1 MVPENKLNVMKYARF
16 LAIFVLGFS
25 LFTCQSGGGEGTL
38 IRGELANAANLK
50 VYLDRVAINSANE
63 VLANAPVDAN
73 GNFALGFVEG
83 LKPGIYQ
90 LRVGAQKAVIA
101 LGEDDHIVEING
113 DVASFG
119 EYGFT
124 VSGSENAQE
133 MVGAMQQLRKGTVTV
148 DDIGN
153 IVASVKNP
161 ETGAFI
167 AFNTLSQAGEQ
178 GMPVHKAAID
188 RLPNNSPTKAT
199 YGAFVQAMEGQM
211 AQQRSAEIIQVGMP
225 APDISLPSP
234 DGKQYSLSDLKGQ
247 VVLLD
252 FWASWCG
259 PCRRENPAVVK
270 VYNKYKK
277 DGFTI
282 FSVSLDGLDPR
293 RTDGLTAEQ
302 LAQANED
309 QKKRW
314 TDAIAKD
321 NLLWPYH
328 VSELKKWDSLAGQT
342 YGVRGI
348 PKTFLIDREG
358 KIAAVGLRGAA
369 SIENALQAV
378 L

>member
-1 MVPENKLNVMKYARF
+1 MKFTHF
-16 LAIFVLGFS
+16 LAILAISFS
-25 LFTCQSGGGEGTL
+25 LFTCQSGEGAGDGTL

-50 VYLDRVAINSANE
+50 VYLDRVGINSVNE
-63 VLANAPVDAN
+63 VLANAPID
-73 GNFALGFVEG
+73 GSGKFALGFVDG
-83 LKPGIYQ
+83 LDPGIYQ
-90 LRVGAQKAVIA
+90 LRVGAQKAVIT
-101 LGEDDHIVEING
+101 LGKEDHLVEISG
-113 DVASFG
+113 DVAKFG
-119 EYGFT
+119 EYDFT
-124 VSGSENAQE
+124 ISGSKDAEE
-133 MVGAMQQLRKGTVTV
+133 MVTAMQDLRKGTVTV
-148 DDIGN
+148 EDIGK
-153 IVASVKNP
+153 IVANVKNP

-167 AFNTLSQAGEQ
+167 AFNTLSRAGEQ
-178 GMPVHKAAID
+178 GMPVHKEAIN
-188 RLPNNSPTKAT
+188 RLDAGSPTKAT
-199 YGAFVQAMEGQM
+199 YSAFVQAMEGQM
-211 AQQRSAEIIQVGMP
+211 AQQRSAELIQVGMP
-225 APDISLPSP
+225 APNISLPSP
-234 DGKQYSLSDLKGQ
+234 DGKQYSLADLKGQ

-259 PCRRENPAVVK
+259 PCRRENPAVVQ

-293 RTDGLTAEQ
+293 QTAGLTAEQ
-302 LAQANED
+302 IAQGNEA
-309 QKKRW
+309 QKQRW

-328 VSELKKWDSLAGQT
+328 VSELKKWDSQAGAT

-369 SIENALQAV
+369 SIENALQSV

>member
-1 MVPENKLNVMKYARF
+1 MKLLNFVALM
-16 LAIFVLGFS
+16 AISLT
-25 LFTCQSGGGEGTL
+25 LFTCQSGDSATSGTL
-38 IRGELANAANLK
+38 IKGELANAANLSA
-50 VYLDRVAINSANE
+50 YLDRVGINMPNE
-63 VLANAPVDAN
+63 ILANTPVDGS
-73 GNFALGFVEG
+73 GNFAFGFVDG

-90 LRVGAQKAVIA
+90 LRIGAQKAVIA
-101 LGEDDHIVEING
+101 LDADDHQINIKG
-113 DVASFG
+113 DVSDFG
-119 EYGFT
+119 KYNFDI
-124 VSGSENAQE
+124 SGTEDGEE
-133 MVGAMQQLRKGTVTV
+133 MVAAMKSLQQGAVKVE
-148 DDIGN
+148 DIDA
-153 IVASVKNP
+153 IVKSVKNP

-167 AFNTLSQAGEQ
+167 AFNTLSRAGAV
-178 GMPVHKAAID
+178 GIPVHMEALN
-188 RLPNNSPTKAT
+188 RLPATSPTKEK
-199 YGAFVQAMEGQM
+199 YGAFVRAMQGQI
-211 AQQRSAEIIQVGMP
+211 AQQQASETIRVGMP

-234 DGKQYSLSDLKGQ
+234 DGKTYSLSELKGK

-259 PCRRENPAVVK
+259 PCRRENPNVVK

-282 FSVSLDGLDPR
+282 YSVSLDGLDSR
-293 RTDGLTAEQ
+293 RTAGLSPEQIAEGQ
-302 LAQANED
+302 EG

-321 NLLWPYH
+321 NLTWPYH
-328 VSELKKWDSLAGQT
+328 VSELKKWESVAGQL

-369 SIENALQAV
+369 SIEQALQDV